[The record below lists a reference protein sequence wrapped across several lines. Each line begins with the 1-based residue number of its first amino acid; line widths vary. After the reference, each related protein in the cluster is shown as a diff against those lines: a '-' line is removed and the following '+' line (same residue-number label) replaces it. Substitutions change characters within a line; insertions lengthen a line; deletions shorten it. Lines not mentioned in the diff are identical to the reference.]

1 MYRGAMTTD
10 PAGLMGYQLNVKL
23 FPFSQKIQQTNTYS
37 VKKTYLPFNK
47 CWFCINCRQ
56 VCTRVCGL

>member
-1 MYRGAMTTD
+1 MYRGPVTTD
-10 PAGLMGYQLNVKL
+10 PAGLMDWQLNVKL

-47 CWFCINCRQ
+47 C
-56 VCTRVCGL
+56 